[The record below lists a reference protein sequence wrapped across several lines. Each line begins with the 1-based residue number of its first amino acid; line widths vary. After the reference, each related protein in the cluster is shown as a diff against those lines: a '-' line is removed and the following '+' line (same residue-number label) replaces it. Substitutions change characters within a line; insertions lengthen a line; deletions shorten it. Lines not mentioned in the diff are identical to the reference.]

1 MLTCRN
7 NAHMG
12 MWSRSGIPLS
22 FATMPSFAFDVASPS
37 ALGLAEWPIV
47 NQWLTSRIEVTC
59 RVCGCLSRYRCV
71 LTPLWLPQDALTECL
86 VWPQFTSI
94 GARVD

>member
-1 MLTCRN
+1 
-7 NAHMG
+7 MG

-59 RVCGCLSRYRCV
+59 RVCGCLSRYRCSDTAV
-71 LTPLWLPQDALTECL
+71 VATGRLD
-86 VWPQFTSI
+86 
-94 GARVD
+94 